1 MQSSLVIP
9 TALSAIGMFLLSIGG
24 DALKVAPAGIHF
36 LPVEWLIVATT
47 LSYRVVSYALVV
59 LGFGVLIV
67 AAGIC
72 RRADKR
78 VEAAL
83 PGIAPRRSFRFAIVP
98 GRPNSDARLDTRQHV
113 LTNVKHLTKR
123 WVLNQGKSV

>member
-72 RRADKR
+72 WRADKR
-78 VEAAL
+78 VEAAV
-83 PGIAPRRSFRFAIVP
+83 PGIAHRGSLRFGIVP
-98 GRPNSDARLDTRQHV
+98 VGPIEMFGRTC
-113 LTNVKHLTKR
+113 
-123 WVLNQGKSV
+123 G